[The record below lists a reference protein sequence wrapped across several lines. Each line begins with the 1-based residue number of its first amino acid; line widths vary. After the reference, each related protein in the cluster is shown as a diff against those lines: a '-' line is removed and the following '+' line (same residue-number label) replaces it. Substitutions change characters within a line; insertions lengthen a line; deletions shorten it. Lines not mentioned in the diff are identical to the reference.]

1 MKFWQL
7 KMHKIILDDKNHWP
21 NWWRL
26 ISASPMVHL
35 DFVSVYFIHRVDKLQ
50 EVNVSWTG
58 FSIYFLSFNQYFFWW
73 TSIFY
78 FGFYLHWKL
87 DGGVGNDVTP
97 EVGKPRW
104 MCPLLPIPVN
114 KNTWKAVFCTDN
126 AEISYLQIQ
135 FKSLH
140 TPCRIC
146 KMLII
151 LPK

>member
-50 EVNVSWTG
+50 EVNVSWDWVFNII
-58 FSIYFLSFNQYFFWW
+58 FSVLINFFFWW

-114 KNTWKAVFCTDN
+114 KKHMKSSICTDN
-126 AEISYLQIQ
+126 VEISYLQIQ

-140 TPCRIC
+140 TVHLAESAKC
-146 KMLII
+146 
-151 LPK
+151 